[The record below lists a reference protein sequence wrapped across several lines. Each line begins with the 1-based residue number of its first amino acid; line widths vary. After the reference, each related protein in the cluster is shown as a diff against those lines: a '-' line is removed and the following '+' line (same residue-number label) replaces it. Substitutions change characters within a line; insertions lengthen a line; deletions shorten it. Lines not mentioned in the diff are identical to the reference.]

1 VSKSAVVAASTRPDR
16 AAGRPQRAATFA
28 TFISHGLLFASW
40 AAHIPHVKAHL
51 GLTDADLGLAL
62 LGAPVGSVLAM
73 LACTRLLPRLGS
85 RRMVQISLLG
95 YCAAGPL
102 VGIAGSLPLLFGALF
117 CWGAFQGTLDVS
129 MNTQAVAVERAE
141 GRPLMP
147 GFHAS
152 WSIGA
157 FAGAGIGAAGV
168 ALGISLTQQ
177 LLLLAV
183 PVLAICGPLTLRMLS
198 DADRARATGSARETG
213 VDRPAGTAR
222 EPARTRGAGSARE
235 QARTSGTGTA
245 SEPGRPRE
253 TDTAGDAP
261 AIPHSGRRAAGRLAL
276 RVPVP
281 VLILGAIAF
290 ASMLCEGA
298 SADWGS
304 VYLHGSLGASAA
316 VAGLAY
322 TAFSLTMVVVRLSGN
337 RLLARFRPYR
347 LLPALAALAA
357 AGFTA
362 GLIIGGIAATIAG
375 FGCLGIGLALVV
387 PSVNSASG
395 RLPGRSPGAAIA
407 MVSSFGWA
415 GFVFGPPI
423 IGELASA
430 TSLATAL
437 AVLPVLVACIV
448 VATARARALRPAA

>member
-1 VSKSAVVAASTRPDR
+1 VSDSAVIPAVPRQDK

-40 AAHIPHVKAHL
+40 AAHIPHIKAHL
-51 GLTDADLGLAL
+51 GLTDAALGLAL
-62 LGAPVGSVLAM
+62 LGAPLGSVLAM
-73 LACTRLLPRLGS
+73 LMCTRLLPRLGS
-85 RRMVQISLLG
+85 RRMVQVSLIG
-95 YCAAGPL
+95 YCVAGPF
-102 VGIAGSLPLLFGALF
+102 VGLAGSLPLLFAALF
-117 CWGAFQGTLDVS
+117 CWGGFQGTLDVS
-129 MNTQAVAVERAE
+129 MNTQAVAVERAA
-141 GRPLMP
+141 GRPLMA

-157 FAGAGIGAAGV
+157 FAGAGIGAIGV
-168 ALGISLTQQ
+168 ALGISLTEQ

-183 PVLAICGPLTLRMLS
+183 PVLAICVPLALRMLS
-198 DADRARATGSARETG
+198 DAGQAPTAGQPPAVARQRDR
-213 VDRPAGTAR
+213 
-222 EPARTRGAGSARE
+222 RG
-235 QARTSGTGTA
+235 
-245 SEPGRPRE
+245 PGRLMP
-253 TDTAGDAP
+253 
-261 AIPHSGRRAAGRLAL
+261 

-304 VYLHGSLGASAA
+304 VYLRNSLGASAA

-322 TAFSLTMVVVRLSGN
+322 TAFSLTMVIVRLSGN
-337 RLLARFRPYR
+337 RLLTRFRPYR
-347 LLPALAALAA
+347 LLPVLAAIAA

-362 GLIIGGIAATIAG
+362 GLITGGIAATIAG
-375 FGCLGIGLALVV
+375 FGCLGIGLALVI

-407 MVSSFGWA
+407 MVSSCGWA

-430 TSLATAL
+430 TSLKAAL
-437 AVLPVLVACIV
+437 GVLPVLVACIV
-448 VATARARALRPAA
+448 VATARARALRAEA

>member
-1 VSKSAVVAASTRPDR
+1 VSESAVIPAVPRQDK

-40 AAHIPHVKAHL
+40 AAHIPHIKAHL
-51 GLTDADLGLAL
+51 GLTDAALGLAL
-62 LGAPVGSVLAM
+62 LGAPLGSVLAM
-73 LACTRLLPRLGS
+73 LMCTRLLPRLGS
-85 RRMVQISLLG
+85 RRMVQVSLIG
-95 YCAAGPL
+95 YCVAGPF
-102 VGIAGSLPLLFGALF
+102 VGLAGSLPLLFAALF

-129 MNTQAVAVERAE
+129 MNTQAVAVERAA
-141 GRPLMP
+141 GRPLMA

-157 FAGAGIGAAGV
+157 FAGAGIGAIGV
-168 ALGISLTQQ
+168 ALGISLTEQ

-183 PVLAICGPLTLRMLS
+183 PVLAICVPLTLRMLS
-198 DADRARATGSARETG
+198 DAG
-213 VDRPAGTAR
+213 
-222 EPARTRGAGSARE
+222 
-235 QARTSGTGTA
+235 QA
-245 SEPGRPRE
+245 P
-253 TDTAGDAP
+253 TAGQPP
-261 AIPHSGRRAAGRLAL
+261 AAARQQDRRAAGRLVP

-304 VYLHGSLGASAA
+304 VYLRNSLGASAA

-322 TAFSLTMVVVRLSGN
+322 TAFSLTLVIVRLSGN
-337 RLLARFRPYR
+337 WLLARFRPYR
-347 LLPALAALAA
+347 LLPVLAAVAA

-362 GLIIGGIAATIAG
+362 GLITGGIAATIAG
-375 FGCLGIGLALVV
+375 FGCLGIGLALVI

-407 MVSSFGWA
+407 MVSSCGWA

-430 TSLATAL
+430 TSLKAAL
-437 AVLPVLVACIV
+437 GVLPVLVACIV
-448 VATARARALRPAA
+448 VATARARALRAEA